1 MEGHIRPARNPNMV
15 DDYFVAPSCLRRY
28 HHGPLAPYIDG
39 LTMFLH
45 DRGYKRS
52 SVRLVLCLVSR
63 FNSYAAGAGVREANE
78 IDEALVSR
86 FLRRLLAEGRFRDAP
101 RAMKHM
107 LEYLRRSGVVGTVSI
122 NNGAGAELGAELL
135 KRYDQHLDA
144 VRGLPVSTRQDYCRG
159 ARRLLRW
166 LQKRREARSLGGLRG
181 SDIVAFIT
189 DLAAAYPSGSWRN
202 RLTSQTRL
210 FLRFLRWEGTL
221 DVDLDRVVP
230 KVPHWRLASIP
241 RHLRWDHVRALIR
254 SIDVSTPCGLR
265 DKVVLLLIAVLGMRG
280 QEVRTLRLSDIAWR
294 SAEIHLP
301 QTKSCRARVLPLPHV
316 VGTALAKYILHGRPR
331 VNAPQVILRHD
342 APLGPLSSPS
352 AVGRIVTRSLRR
364 AKITPPARPGTQLLR
379 HSLATRLV
387 NRGVPIKQI
396 ADLLGHRSIDT
407 TAIYSKVDLNRLAAV
422 ALPFPRR
429 AAR

>member
-166 LQKRREARSLGGLRG
+166 LQKRRGARSLGGLRG

-301 QTKSCRARVLPLPHV
+301 QTTSCRA
-316 VGTALAKYILHGRPR
+316 R